1 MHPHAGASH
10 EIVPLDAG
18 GFGVRVS
25 IPDTSPTTVSR
36 FDTEAAAAGWIAA
49 HKNPHTGSITTRNGI
64 PKIQARDGR
73 IGESPLCA
81 NPITASSG
89 PSESA

>member
-1 MHPHAGASH
+1 MRTHPHAEAAY

-36 FDTEAAAAGWIAA
+36 FDTEAAAAAWIAA
-49 HKNPHTGSITTRNGI
+49 HKSRV
-64 PKIQARDGR
+64 QAQSGAGR
-73 IGESPLCA
+73 IFRRTKPAAAE
-81 NPITASSG
+81 
-89 PSESA
+89 